1 MTGSQKH
8 LKGMSYAKYGYL
20 FALPFIIIFLIFT
33 LYPTIYTFVLAFTDA
48 QGVGNEIKFLEEPFD
63 NFRKILTNKTF
74 LTSFKNTVKL
84 WIMNFIPQITLSMVL
99 TAWFT
104 ARRITIKGQGFF
116 KVMFYMPNIITA
128 ATIAI
133 LFNALFGYP
142 SGPINDVYMA
152 ITSLFN
158 RLFGDPDAPVKAFD
172 FFTSKTASQ
181 VIVAFIQ
188 FWIWYGN
195 TMIVLISGVLGIS
208 PDIYEA
214 ADIDGANSAQ
224 IFFQITIPNL
234 KTVLLYTLVTSLI
247 GGLNMFDIPK
257 LFNKGGPDMATSTTS
272 VFIYDKAFKGKQLF
286 AQAATAS
293 ILMFIVIAACSA
305 LLFYLMR
312 DKDAIA
318 AEKVKKADQK
328 ARRKGMSV
336 I

>member
-1 MTGSQKH
+1 
-8 LKGMSYAKYGYL
+8 MSYAKYGYL

-33 LYPTIYTFVLAFTDA
+33 LYPTVYTFVLAFTDA
-48 QGVGNEIKFLEEPFD
+48 HGVGNEIKFLEEPFD
-63 NFRKILTNKTF
+63 NFRKILSNKTF
-74 LTSFKNTVKL
+74 ITSLKNTVKL
-84 WIMNFIPQITLSMVL
+84 WIMNFIPQITLAMVL

-104 ARRITIKGQGFF
+104 ARRITVKGQGFF
-116 KVMFYMPNIITA
+116 KVLFYMPNIITA

-142 SGPINDVYMA
+142 NGPVNDVIEA
-152 ITSLFN
+152 IKGNGNAFN
-158 RLFGDPDAPVKAFD
+158 

-181 VIVAFIQ
+181 MIVAFIQ

-195 TMIVLISGVLGIS
+195 TMIVLVSGVLGIS

-214 ADIDGANSAQ
+214 ADIDGANGTQ

-247 GGLNMFDIPK
+247 GGLNMFDIPL
-257 LFNKGGPDMATSTTS
+257 LFNRGGPDMATQTTS
-272 VFIYDKAFKGKQLF
+272 VFIYEKAFRGKQLF

-293 ILMFIVIAACSA
+293 IIMFIIIAACSA
-305 LLFYLMR
+305 LLFYIMR

-318 AEKVKKADQK
+318 AEKIKKAEMK

>member
-20 FALPFIIIFLIFT
+20 FALPFVIIFLIFT
-33 LYPTIYTFVLAFTDA
+33 LYPTVYTFVLAFTDA
-48 QGVGNEIKFLEEPFD
+48 HGVGNEIKLLEEPFG
-63 NFRKILTNKTF
+63 NFRKILTNQTF
-74 LTSFKNTVKL
+74 ITSLKNTVKL
-84 WIMNFIPQITLSMVL
+84 WIMNFIPQITLAMVL

-104 ARRITIKGQGFF
+104 ARRVTIKGQGFF
-116 KVMFYMPNIITA
+116 KVLFYMPNIITA

-142 SGPINDVYMA
+142 NGPINEILKGAGIIETTYNFIV
-152 ITSLFN
+152 N
-158 RLFGDPDAPVKAFD
+158 
-172 FFTSKTASQ
+172 KTASQ
-181 VIVAFIQ
+181 LIVAFIQ

-224 IFFQITIPNL
+224 IFFKITIPNL

-247 GGLNMFDIPK
+247 GGLNMFDVPK
-257 LFNKGGPDMATSTTS
+257 LFNRGGPDMATTTTS
-272 VFIYDKAFKGKQLF
+272 VFIYDKAFTGKQLF
-286 AQAATAS
+286 GQAAAAS
-293 ILMFIVIAACSA
+293 IIMFIIISVCSA
-305 LLFYLMR
+305 ILFYIMR

-318 AEKVKKADQK
+318 AEKLKKADMK
-328 ARRKGMSV
+328 KRRKGMSV

>member
-48 QGVGNEIKFLEEPFD
+48 HGVGNEVNFLEEPFD

-74 LTSFKNTVKL
+74 ITSLKNTVKL
-84 WIMNFIPQITLSMVL
+84 WIMNFIPQITLAMVL

-116 KVMFYMPNIITA
+116 KVLFYMPNIITA

-142 SGPINDVYMA
+142 NGPVNDVIEA
-152 ITSLFN
+152 IKGNGNGFN
-158 RLFGDPDAPVKAFD
+158 
-172 FFTSKTASQ
+172 FFTSKLASQ
-181 VIVAFIQ
+181 LIVAFIQ

-195 TMIVLISGVLGIS
+195 TMIVLVSGVLGIS

-214 ADIDGANSAQ
+214 ADIDGANGTQ

-247 GGLNMFDIPK
+247 GGLNMFDIPL
-257 LFNKGGPDMATSTTS
+257 LFNRGGPDMATQTTS
-272 VFIYDKAFKGKQLF
+272 VFIYEKAFRGKQLF

-293 ILMFIVIAACSA
+293 IIMFIIISACSA

-312 DKDAIA
+312 DKEAIA
-318 AEKVKKADQK
+318 AEKLKKADMK

>member
-33 LYPTIYTFVLAFTDA
+33 LYPTVYTFVLAFTDA
-48 QGVGNEIKFLEEPFD
+48 HGVGNEIKFLEEPFD
-63 NFRKILTNKTF
+63 NFRKILSNKTF
-74 LTSFKNTVKL
+74 ITSLKNTVKL
-84 WIMNFIPQITLSMVL
+84 WIMNFIPQITLAMVL

-104 ARRITIKGQGFF
+104 ARRITVKGQGFF
-116 KVMFYMPNIITA
+116 KVLFYMPNIITA

-142 SGPINDVYMA
+142 NGPVNDVIEA
-152 ITSLFN
+152 IKGNGNAFN
-158 RLFGDPDAPVKAFD
+158 

-181 VIVAFIQ
+181 MIVAFIQ

-195 TMIVLISGVLGIS
+195 TMIVLVSGVLGIS

-214 ADIDGANSAQ
+214 ADIDGANGTQ

-247 GGLNMFDIPK
+247 GGLNMFDIPL
-257 LFNKGGPDMATSTTS
+257 LFNRGGPDMATQTTS
-272 VFIYDKAFKGKQLF
+272 VFIYEKAFRGKQLF

-293 ILMFIVIAACSA
+293 IIMFIIIAACSA
-305 LLFYLMR
+305 LLFYIMR

-318 AEKVKKADQK
+318 AEKIKKAEMK

>member
-33 LYPTIYTFVLAFTDA
+33 LYPTLYTFVLSFTDA
-48 QGVGNEIKFLEEPFD
+48 HGVGNEVKLLEEPFD
-63 NFRKILTNKTF
+63 NFRRILTNNNF
-74 LTSFKNTVKL
+74 ATSFKNTIAL
-84 WIMNFIPQITLSMVL
+84 WIMNFIPQITLAMVL

-104 ARRITIKGQGFF
+104 ARRITIKGQGLF
-116 KVMFYMPNIITA
+116 KVLFYMPNIITA

-142 SGPINDVYMA
+142 TGPINDILVSTGLRDASVYFLNQKSA
-152 ITSLFN
+152 S
-158 RLFGDPDAPVKAFD
+158 RL
-172 FFTSKTASQ
+172 
-181 VIVAFIQ
+181 IVAFIQ
-188 FWIWYGN
+188 FWMWYGN

-214 ADIDGANSAQ
+214 ADIDGANGVQ
-224 IFFQITIPNL
+224 IFFRITIPNL

-257 LFNKGGPDMATSTTS
+257 LFNKGGPDNATKTVS
-272 VFIYDKAFKGKQLF
+272 VFIYDLAFTGKQQF
-286 AQAATAS
+286 ARAAAAS
-293 ILMFIVIAACSA
+293 IFMFIIISACSA
-305 LLFYLMR
+305 LLFWLMR
-312 DKDAIA
+312 DKEAIA
-318 AEKVKKADQK
+318 LEKLKKKDMK